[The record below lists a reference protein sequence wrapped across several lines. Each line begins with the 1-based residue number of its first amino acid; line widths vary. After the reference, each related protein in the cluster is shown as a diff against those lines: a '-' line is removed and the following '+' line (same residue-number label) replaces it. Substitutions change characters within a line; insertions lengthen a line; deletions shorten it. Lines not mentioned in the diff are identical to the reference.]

1 MDYVQ
6 DESFLSATAAGAI
19 CWYFINSQTFP
30 PQTLPNSNPP
40 QLTSIVYQM
49 IWILNKRISNKCI
62 SISVP
67 CTHLSHGCRQ
77 APPLLQPCWI
87 LVPAIA
93 QAVHM
98 GTILGQ
104 QQQLSDLESQG
115 VGLVWRTVFPHCR
128 GKFSSEPSDPWSFPP
143 SLNSSGI
150 FKLEYNHSQPSIAS
164 ETQNPKKWPQF
175 FWYHCDCLRLHRI
188 YFQIEKKTILMN
200 GRTPTFRM
208 NVKQMSSVRN
218 YDKIWFLNSRPYNMF
233 MSWLKCLF

>member
-6 DESFLSATAAGAI
+6 DESLLSATAAGAI

-40 QLTSIVYQM
+40 QLTNIVYQM

-62 SISVP
+62 SISVS

-77 APPLLQPCWI
+77 APALLNSCASDRPGC
-87 LVPAIA
+87 AHGDNFGAAAAA
-93 QAVHM
+93 QWS
-98 GTILGQ
+98 G
-104 QQQLSDLESQG
+104 SQG

-175 FWYHCDCLRLHRI
+175 FWYHRDCLRLHRI

-208 NVKQMSSVRN
+208 NVKQMSSVRK
-218 YDKIWFLNSRPYNMF
+218 YDKIRFLNSRPYNMF